1 MATIITHPI
10 PALVL
15 NQFTKDIPSKR
26 SLLMYSVLLTI
37 LPDADVIG
45 FGLGIQ
51 YEDMLGHRGFTH
63 SILFALVISFLI
75 AKYRLKYTSKNLYI
89 GVLILFLSTI
99 SHGLLDGFTNGGLG
113 VGYFIPFDSTR
124 YFFPYTPIE
133 VSPIG
138 IRNFLSMRGLHVLWS
153 EAVLVWVPSTII
165 FVLIFIFNKLK
176 PKKDL

>member
-10 PALVL
+10 PALVV

-26 SLLMYSVLLTI
+26 SLLMYSILLTI

-51 YEDMLGHRGFTH
+51 YEDMLGHRGFSH
-63 SILFALVISFLI
+63 SIVFALLVSFLI
-75 AKYRLKYTSKNLYI
+75 AKFRLKYTGKYLYQ
-89 GVLILFLSTI
+89 GVIVLFLSTI
-99 SHGLLDGFTNGGLG
+99 SHGILDGFTNGGLG

-124 YFFPYTPIE
+124 YFFPFTPIE

-138 IRNFLSMRGLHVLWS
+138 IRNFLSMRGLEVLWS
-153 EAVLVWVPSTII
+153 EAKLVWIPSM
-165 FVLIFIFNKLK
+165 LIFLSYLVFKKLQK
-176 PKKDL
+176 RKG

>member
-10 PALVL
+10 PALVV

-26 SLLMYSVLLTI
+26 SLLMYSILLTI

-51 YEDMLGHRGFTH
+51 YEDMLGHRGFSH
-63 SILFALVISFLI
+63 SIVFALLVSFLI
-75 AKYRLKYTSKNLYI
+75 AKFRLKYTGKYLYQ
-89 GVLILFLSTI
+89 GVIVLFLSTI
-99 SHGLLDGFTNGGLG
+99 SHGILDGFTNGGLG

-124 YFFPYTPIE
+124 YFFPFTPIE

-138 IRNFLSMRGLHVLWS
+138 IRNFLSMRGLEVLWS
-153 EAVLVWVPSTII
+153 EAKLVWIPSL
-165 FVLIFIFNKLK
+165 LIFLSYLVFKKLRK
-176 PKKDL
+176 RKG

>member
-1 MATIITHPI
+1 MATIISHPI

-26 SLLMYSVLLTI
+26 SLLMYSILLTI

-45 FGLGIQ
+45 FGLGIK
-51 YEDMLGHRGFTH
+51 YGDMLGHRGFTH
-63 SILFALVISFLI
+63 SIFFAIIIAFII
-75 AKYRLKYTSKNLYI
+75 AKFRLKYTGKHLI
-89 GVLILFLSTI
+89 QGFLILFFSTI

-124 YFFPYTPIE
+124 YFFPFTPVE

-138 IRNFLSMRGLHVLWS
+138 IRNFLSMRGVEVLWS
-153 EAVLVWVPSTII
+153 EAKLIWIPSAII
-165 FVLIFIFNKLK
+165 FLALIGIKKLK
-176 PKKDL
+176 TKKDL